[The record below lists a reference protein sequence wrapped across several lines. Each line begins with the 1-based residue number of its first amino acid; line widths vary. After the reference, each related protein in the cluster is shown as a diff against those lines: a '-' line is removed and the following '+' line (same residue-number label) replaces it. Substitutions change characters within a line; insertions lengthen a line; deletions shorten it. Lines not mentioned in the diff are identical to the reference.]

1 MRWADFAEPL
11 SFGVSGVTGTPDRR
25 RGGTQYRPSA
35 RMAASD
41 RRMRHRPIRLFLSP
55 MPMCWGLS
63 RALEL
68 GELQETNER
77 SLAALFPG
85 VPERERPQA
94 DVDEPDAGDD
104 SQVVVATVRILE
116 GQLFWL
122 LAARWRVSRLRTVGR
137 WNLKAE
143 RMPSGWEGWDPETRC
158 SRPRRGREGNPYGAG
173 ICYVQRAKRVLT

>member
-1 MRWADFAEPL
+1 
-11 SFGVSGVTGTPDRR
+11 
-25 RGGTQYRPSA
+25 
-35 RMAASD
+35 
-41 RRMRHRPIRLFLSP
+41 
-55 MPMCWGLS
+55 MCWGLS

-116 GQLFWL
+116 GQLFCGQV
-122 LAARWRVSRLRTVGR
+122 ACLRTPDCR
-137 WNLKAE
+137 QMEPEAE
-143 RMPSGWEGWDPETRC
+143 RMPSDGRMGPRTRC

-173 ICYVQRAKRVLT
+173 ICYVQRAKRAVAGCLVTVRYQVWSKAGPVTSPAVVRRRAICSVCWNMITYGPSSCRRRCRSR

>member
-1 MRWADFAEPL
+1 
-11 SFGVSGVTGTPDRR
+11 
-25 RGGTQYRPSA
+25 
-35 RMAASD
+35 
-41 RRMRHRPIRLFLSP
+41 
-55 MPMCWGLS
+55 MCWGLS

-116 GQLFWL
+116 GQLS
-122 LAARWRVSRLRTVGR
+122 AARWRVSGLRTVGR
-137 WNLKAE
+137 WNLKLSE
-143 RMPSGWEGWDPETRC
+143 CPRMGGWDPETRC

-173 ICYVQRAKRVLT
+173 ICYVQRAKRAVAGCLVTVRYQVWSKAGPVTSPAAVRRRAICSVCWNMITYGPSSCRRRCRSR

>member
-1 MRWADFAEPL
+1 
-11 SFGVSGVTGTPDRR
+11 
-25 RGGTQYRPSA
+25 
-35 RMAASD
+35 
-41 RRMRHRPIRLFLSP
+41 
-55 MPMCWGLS
+55 MCWGLS

-143 RMPSGWEGWDPETRC
+143 RMPSDGKDGTQRRGVHGRGVVEKETRMVPVYVMC
-158 SRPRRGREGNPYGAG
+158 SALRG
-173 ICYVQRAKRVLT
+173 C